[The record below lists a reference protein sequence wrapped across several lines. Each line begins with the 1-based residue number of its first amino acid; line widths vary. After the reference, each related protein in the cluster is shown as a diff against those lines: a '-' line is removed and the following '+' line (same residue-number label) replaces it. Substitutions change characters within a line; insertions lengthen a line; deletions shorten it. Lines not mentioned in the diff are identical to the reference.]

1 MPRLSLWKD
10 GAHTNDFKF
19 FDRNIKEQFT
29 VGGTGVHVHKYLGI
43 LDQGPSKDKSQ
54 PQSTTDDPLAIQ
66 DFLFL
71 ENRDRKY
78 ETDIYNLR
86 GIYNVADTDFD
97 LSQFGLFLQNDTLF
111 VTFHL
116 SDMDRILG
124 RRLMSGDVLEMPH
137 LKDYNSLDTS
147 LEVALKR
154 YYVVQEGSRPAEGY
168 SPTWWPH
175 LWRVKCTP
183 LVDSQE
189 YNDIL
194 NKIQLNDNTG
204 ESTDKTLRDLLSTYT
219 KELEIT
225 TKVVEQAEVE
235 VPNSGY
241 DTSKFYVVPADPV
254 TGAPEE
260 PKGFTADSGAA
271 NIGVTTDNSLLTS
284 DNGPITA
291 ADSNIST
298 ADSLVTADTEI
309 SSVALVTADA
319 SNINAPDTGIS
330 IDNTLITA
338 DSARTTPENSK
349 AYSGY
354 LVGDGLAP
362 NGEEITMGTSFPSDP
377 TEGNYVLRL
386 DFLPN
391 RLFRYNGNRWNKVE
405 DNLRSNPTPGKS
417 STLTSGFI
425 NNTATTTQDDNT
437 VINQRQALSKAL
449 EIQEDI

>member
-1 MPRLSLWKD
+1 M
-10 GAHTNDFKF
+10 F

-29 VGGTGVHVHKYLGI
+29 VGGTGVHVHKYLGV

-111 VTFHL
+111 VTFHM

-194 NKIQLNDNTG
+194 NI
-204 ESTDKTLRDLLSTYT
+204 
-219 KELEIT
+219 I
-225 TKVVEQAEVE
+225 
-235 VPNSGY
+235 
-241 DTSKFYVVPADPV
+241 
-254 TGAPEE
+254 
-260 PKGFTADSGAA
+260 
-271 NIGVTTDNSLLTS
+271 I
-284 DNGPITA
+284 
-291 ADSNIST
+291 
-298 ADSLVTADTEI
+298 
-309 SSVALVTADA
+309 
-319 SNINAPDTGIS
+319 
-330 IDNTLITA
+330 
-338 DSARTTPENSK
+338 
-349 AYSGY
+349 
-354 LVGDGLAP
+354 
-362 NGEEITMGTSFPSDP
+362 
-377 TEGNYVLRL
+377 
-386 DFLPN
+386 
-391 RLFRYNGNRWNKVE
+391 
-405 DNLRSNPTPGKS
+405 
-417 STLTSGFI
+417 
-425 NNTATTTQDDNT
+425 
-437 VINQRQALSKAL
+437 
-449 EIQEDI
+449 